1 MRVTVKRYYGL
12 IATLLPAL
20 LLMTACFRGGH
31 GAVGALE
38 AQDSVITAAKLLSM
52 QRNKDYTLVTVAD
65 PWKGGVLHRY
75 VLESCPIRYVKWDMN
90 RALTDVYSAA
100 LPAERQGEVLHR
112 YVLVPRDSV
121 LPDNLPE
128 GTVVRT
134 PVQRALVYS
143 SVHTSLLGELGAL
156 DAVRGVVDSQY
167 FIDSTIVKGVA
178 EGTIADCGNSMNPT
192 VEKVID
198 MQPDAILLSPYQDAS
213 YGQIATLDIPIIECA
228 DYLEYDPLGRA
239 EWMKFYG
246 ELVGRQAEA
255 DSLYNVV
262 TNDYNQVREAA
273 AGAKSRPT
281 VVTEMVIS
289 GVWNVPGGQSYM
301 ARIISDAG
309 GDYLWADDENTGSLA
324 LDFNQ
329 VLAKAQNADYW
340 FIKWTNINSLK
351 DLQGA
356 YDLNKEMA
364 AFQNKRVYV
373 CDTDKTRFFDRIP
386 FHPDVLLREFAA
398 IMHPGLFLDYKQQMY
413 HHID

>member
-1 MRVTVKRYYGL
+1 MTVMRFRISAVLLTV
-12 IATLLPAL
+12 LLM
-20 LLMTACFRGGH
+20 MTACFRSGNGTKGGI
-31 GAVGALE
+31 E
-38 AQDSVITAAKLLSM
+38 ADGKVITHARLLSM
-52 QRNKDYTLVTVAD
+52 QREAGYTVVTVAD
-65 PWKGGVLHRY
+65 PWKGGVLH
-75 VLESCPIRYVKWDMN
+75 S
-90 RALTDVYSAA
+90 
-100 LPAERQGEVLHR
+100 

-128 GTVVRT
+128 GTVVLT

-178 EGTIADCGNSMNPT
+178 GGTIADCGNSMNPT

-213 YGQIATLDIPIIECA
+213 YGQIASLDIPIIECA

-239 EWMKFYG
+239 EWVKFYG
-246 ELVGRQAEA
+246 ELVGKREQA
-255 DSLYNVV
+255 DSLYNAVV
-262 TNDYNQVREAA
+262 AAYNDVKQKA
-273 AGAKSRPT
+273 AGAKTHPT
-281 VVTEMVIS
+281 VVTEMVIN
-289 GVWNVPGGQSYM
+289 GIWNVPAGQSYM
-301 ARIISDAG
+301 ARILADAG
-309 GDYLWADDENTGSLA
+309 GKYLWADNESTGSLA

-329 VLAKAQNADYW
+329 VLAVAQDAEYW

-356 YDLNKEMA
+356 NDLNKEMA
-364 AFQNKRVYV
+364 AFKNKRVYV

-386 FHPDVLLREFAA
+386 FHPEVLLREFAA
-398 IMHPGLFLDYKQQMY
+398 IMHPELFPDFTNQMY

>member
-1 MRVTVKRYYGL
+1 MAV
-12 IATLLPAL
+12 L
-20 LLMTACFRGGH
+20 LLSSCFRSGK
-31 GAVGALE
+31 GASNAE
-38 AQDSVITAAKLLSM
+38 ETRDSVITAAKLLSM
-52 QRNKDYTLVTVAD
+52 QRNEGYTVVTVAD
-65 PWKGGVLHRY
+65 PWKGG
-75 VLESCPIRYVKWDMN
+75 
-90 RALTDVYSAA
+90 
-100 LPAERQGEVLHR
+100 VLHR

-134 PVQRALVYS
+134 PVYRALVYS
-143 SVHTSLLGELGAL
+143 SVHTSLLDELGAIGK
-156 DAVRGVVDSQY
+156 VRGVVDSQY
-167 FIDSTIVKGVA
+167 FIDSTIVQGVA
-178 EGTIADCGNSMNPT
+178 NGFIYDCGNSMNPT

-213 YGQIATLDIPIIECA
+213 YGQIASLGIPIIECA

-246 ELVGRQAEA
+246 ELVGKRAEA
-255 DSLYNVV
+255 DSLYDAVV
-262 TNDYNQVREAA
+262 TAYNEMKQRTAA
-273 AGAKSRPT
+273 ATSRPT

-301 ARIISDAG
+301 ARIIHDAG
-309 GDYLWADDENTGSLA
+309 GDYLWADEENTGSLA

-329 VLAKAQNADYW
+329 VLAVAQNADYW
-340 FIKWTNINSLK
+340 FIKWTNINTLQ

-364 AFQNKRVYV
+364 AFNNKRVYV

-386 FHPDVLLREFAA
+386 FHPEVLLREFAA
-398 IMHPGLFLDYKQQMY
+398 ILHPELFPDFQNQMY
-413 HHID
+413 KHID

>member
-1 MRVTVKRYYGL
+1 MKRCYL
-12 IATLLPAL
+12 FFLLTASL
-20 LLMTACFRGGH
+20 LLTSCFRSGH
-31 GAVGALE
+31 SAGNTLD

-52 QRNKDYTLVTVAD
+52 ERQPDYTVVTVGD

-75 VLESCPIRYVKWDMN
+75 VL
-90 RALTDVYSAA
+90 
-100 LPAERQGEVLHR
+100 
-112 YVLVPRDSV
+112 VPRDAE
-121 LPDNLPE
+121 LPADLPE

-134 PVQRALVYS
+134 PVSRALVYS
-143 SVHTSLLGELGAL
+143 SVHTSLLRELQAL
-156 DAVRGVVDSQY
+156 EAVKGVVDSQY
-167 FIDSTIVKGVA
+167 FIDKDITDGVA
-178 EGTIADCGNSMNPT
+178 AGTIADCGNSMNPT

-213 YGQIATLDIPIIECA
+213 YGQIASLDIPIIECA

-239 EWMKFYG
+239 EWVKFYG
-246 ELVGRQAEA
+246 ELVGKRAEA
-255 DSLYNVV
+255 DSLYNAIV
-262 TNDYNQVREAA
+262 TAYNEVKQAA
-273 AGAKSRPT
+273 AGAEVHPT

-301 ARIISDAG
+301 ARILHDAG
-309 GDYLWADDENTGSLA
+309 GNYLWADDKNTGSLA

-329 VLAKAQNADYW
+329 VLAVAQNADYW

-386 FHPDVLLREFAA
+386 FHPELLLREFAA
-398 IMHPGLFLDYKQQMY
+398 ILHPELFPDFTPQMY
-413 HHID
+413 HHLD

>member
-1 MRVTVKRYYGL
+1 MKRIL
-12 IATLLPAL
+12 LLTLLPAL
-20 LLMTACFRGGH
+20 LLMTSCLKSSHHAGN
-31 GAVGALE
+31 ALDS
-38 AQDSVITAAKLLSM
+38 QDSVITAARLLSM
-52 QRNKDYTLVTVAD
+52 QRTPDYTVVTVGD

-75 VLESCPIRYVKWDMN
+75 VL
-90 RALTDVYSAA
+90 
-100 LPAERQGEVLHR
+100 
-112 YVLVPRDSV
+112 VPRDSTM
-121 LPDNLPE
+121 PDNLPE
-128 GTVVRT
+128 GTLVRT

-143 SVHTSLLGELGAL
+143 SVHTSLMDELGAIGAL
-156 DAVRGVVDSQY
+156 RGVVDKQY
-167 FIDSTIVKGVA
+167 FIDPFIIGGVA
-178 EGTIADCGNSMNPT
+178 SGKIADCGNSMNPT

-213 YGQIATLDIPIIECA
+213 YGQIASLDISIIECA

-246 ELVGRQAEA
+246 ELFGKRQEA
-255 DSLYNVV
+255 DSLYSVV
-262 TNDYNQVREAA
+262 VNAYNTVKETAA
-273 AGAKSRPT
+273 QAKSRPT

-289 GVWNVPGGQSYM
+289 GVWNLPGGESYM
-301 ARIISDAG
+301 ARILKDAG
-309 GDYLWADDENTGSLA
+309 GNYLWADDKNTGSLA

-329 VLAKAQNADYW
+329 VLAVAQNADYW

-364 AFQNKRVYV
+364 AFKNKRVYV

-398 IMHPGLFLDYKQQMY
+398 ILHPELFPDVKPQMY
-413 HHID
+413 HHLD

>member
-1 MRVTVKRYYGL
+1 MKNHFNRL
-12 IATLLPAL
+12 IALSAVL
-20 LLMTACFRGGH
+20 LLLCSCFRGGKTEM
-31 GAVGALE
+31 ALNQ
-38 AQDSVITAAKLLSM
+38 QDSIITAARLLSM
-52 QRNKDYTLVTVAD
+52 QRTADYTLVTVAD

-75 VLESCPIRYVKWDMN
+75 VLVPAS
-90 RALTDVYSAA
+90 AL
-100 LPAERQGEVLHR
+100 LPAC
-112 YVLVPRDSV
+112 
-121 LPDNLPE
+121 LPE

-134 PVQRALVYS
+134 PVKNALVYS
-143 SVHTSLLGELGAL
+143 SVHTSLMGELGAL
-156 DAVRGVVDSQY
+156 DAVRGVVDKQY
-167 FIDSTIVKGVA
+167 FIDSAIVEGVA
-178 EGTIADCGNSMNPT
+178 AGTIADCGNSMNPT

-239 EWMKFYG
+239 EWVKFYG
-246 ELVGRQAEA
+246 ELVGKREEA
-255 DSLYNVV
+255 DSLYNAVV
-262 TNDYNQVREAA
+262 TAYNGLKQKA
-273 AGAKSRPT
+273 AGAKSHPT

-301 ARIISDAG
+301 ARILTDAG
-309 GDYLWADDENTGSLA
+309 GRYLWADDKNTGSLA

-329 VLAKAQNADYW
+329 VLAVAQDADYW
-340 FIKWTNINSLK
+340 FIKWTNINTLK

-364 AFQNKRVYV
+364 AFKNKHVYV

-386 FHPDVLLREFAA
+386 FHPEVILREFAA
-398 IMHPGLFLDYKQQMY
+398 ILHPELFPDYRNQMY